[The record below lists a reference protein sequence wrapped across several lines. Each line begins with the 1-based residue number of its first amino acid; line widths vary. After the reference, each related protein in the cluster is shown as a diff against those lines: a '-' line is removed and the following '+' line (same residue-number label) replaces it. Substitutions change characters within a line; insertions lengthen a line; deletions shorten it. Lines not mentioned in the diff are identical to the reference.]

1 MEHKLK
7 SFAAVVALWTRVT
20 LLIKL
25 IRILQKWKYIPPG
38 AMAPDATKKLCHFGS
53 YVAKAKLFCLK
64 RFVLVTRVG
73 VFIWKNFHLGYRDLG
88 RKNRDL
94 GNRAS
99 PASQMNTRRNEWRGE
114 ISETEPVR
122 STGLI

>member
-1 MEHKLK
+1 MD
-7 SFAAVVALWTRVT
+7 SCNFANKANSHTPKVE
-20 LLIKL
+20 
-25 IRILQKWKYIPPG
+25 
-38 AMAPDATKKLCHFGS
+38 MAPDTIKKVIHFGS
-53 YVAKAKLFCLK
+53 YVAKEKLFCLK

-73 VFIWKNFHLGYRDLG
+73 VFIWKNFHPGYRDLG

-99 PASQMNTRRNEWRGE
+99 PVSQMNTRRNERRGE
-114 ISETEPVR
+114 ISEIEPAR